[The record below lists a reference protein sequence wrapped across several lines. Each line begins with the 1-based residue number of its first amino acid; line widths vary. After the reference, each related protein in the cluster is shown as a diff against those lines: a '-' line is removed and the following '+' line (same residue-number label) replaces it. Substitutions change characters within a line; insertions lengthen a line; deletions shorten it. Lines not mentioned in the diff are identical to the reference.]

1 MQKYGMSRLQGLSK
15 KARTTIDCVKSETK
29 LSFPHEQFC
38 ASAWPRPRA
47 LLPAPLAAEEAPR
60 KPFARSMPGN
70 PLISLDSDERIQGN
84 PRKSNSHESGS
95 LRRNGQGPRKPK
107 WIDRAA
113 LEKEPTDSIRRQSGL
128 ARRAPWMQRAL
139 VKGYSSSSPGSGLAL
154 APGMT

>member
-47 LLPAPLAAEEAPR
+47 LLPAPLATEEAPR
-60 KPFARSMPGN
+60 KPFARFVPGN

-84 PRKSNSHESGS
+84 PRKSNSHESRS
-95 LRRNGQGPRKPK
+95 LRRNGRGQENPKGLTGPLSR
-107 WIDRAA
+107 RSQ
-113 LEKEPTDSIRRQSGL
+113 TDSIRRQSGL

-139 VKGYSSSSPGSGLAL
+139 VKGYSSSSPG
-154 APGMT
+154 